1 MTAFVEVRAQPQHA
15 TAPFG
20 ISTPPVS
27 LLSGRQACPQWW
39 TPLHPP
45 PQSHPIAFSTSS
57 FFSASPRTRMA
68 IMPSISDL
76 HAPRLPLSQ
85 HLSMLSEAS
94 ATLEC

>member
-27 LLSGRQACPQWW
+27 LLSGRQACPPMVD
-39 TPLHPP
+39 TTA
-45 PQSHPIAFSTSS
+45 STSSISPIAFSTSS